1 MPDDEEPEEG
11 AEPLFAS
18 DTEAPP
24 AEEPVKRGPGRP
36 RKEPTPD
43 AGSSIPPK
51 RPRGRPRGSRSRT
64 RRAPAPKG
72 PPLAMG
78 KDDKKGGKEPP
89 VPRAD
94 IILTADEYGDIWGAF
109 HDIPAGLLSIPE
121 LSLTKEERDK
131 TGRALQKCCDAYGI
145 DFVQKLGP
153 AMVCAITVG
162 AVEVKVFRRVA
173 DGSNERKIDKA
184 RARRAQAIESQTA
197 QAAQIVEQSPTS
209 EPTPNE
215 STMHMPGAVPTEANG
230 HGGGSKAALAAL
242 QAQMQQVPEEGLV
255 PQDL

>member
-1 MPDDEEPEEG
+1 MPDDEEPEDG

-36 RKEPTPD
+36 RKEPTPG
-43 AGSSIPPK
+43 ASIPGK
-51 RPRGRPRGSRSRT
+51 RGPGRPRGSRTRRT
-64 RRAPAPKG
+64 RRPATTEKK
-72 PPLAMG
+72 PPLVMG
-78 KDDKKGGKEPP
+78 GDDKKGGKEPP
-89 VPRAD
+89 APRAD
-94 IILTADEYGDIWGAF
+94 IILSPEEYGDIWGAF

-153 AMVCAITVG
+153 AVVCAITVG

-173 DGSNERKIDKA
+173 DGSQERKIDKA
-184 RARRAQAIESQTA
+184 RARRAQAVSAQTE
-197 QAAQIVEQSPTS
+197 QQAQIVEQSPTS